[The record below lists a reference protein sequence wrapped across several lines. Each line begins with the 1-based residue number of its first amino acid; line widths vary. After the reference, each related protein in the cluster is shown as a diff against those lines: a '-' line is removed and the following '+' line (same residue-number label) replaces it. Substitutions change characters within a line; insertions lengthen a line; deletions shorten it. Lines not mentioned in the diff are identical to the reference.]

1 MTQQQLQSI
10 CDQKLQLAINNNDEI
25 EIKKYQTIQQ
35 ILTKTDAIKKLGV
48 ELSINILQDLGFSK
62 TEAQNI
68 YLSFIK

>member
-48 ELSINILQDLGFSK
+48 EMSINILQDLGFAK
-62 TEAQNI
+62 TEAQKI